1 MVFLIFTRNGQS
13 TNITSLAEA
22 EESNQLEHWK
32 PDPDASITM
41 EGDIEARKLALGMN
55 YEYLES
61 TLGIISS
68 VHICA
73 SPERAALESSIHIA
87 EQLGNRT
94 LNLIGGLRYN
104 LNNYQVNERIRFTQG
119 IVMMNGINANTSTLG
134 DGSFF
139 NTNDDNTP
147 PMQQLYTCL
156 INNFQDDDD
165 DENGNEND
173 VFLIITNST
182 IINLL
187 LKDIVVNDNI
197 NYAMMNTGA
206 TCIEINNNN
215 DMILHYVN
223 RIDHVLLTLD
233 ARL

>member
-1 MVFLIFTRNGQS
+1 
-13 TNITSLAEA
+13 
-22 EESNQLEHWK
+22 
-32 PDPDASITM
+32 M

-68 VHICA
+68 VHILA

-87 EQLGNRT
+87 EQLGNRN
-94 LNLIGGLRYN
+94 NLIGGLRYN
-104 LNNYQVNERIRFTQG
+104 LNNYQNDRIRFTQG

-156 INNFQDDDD
+156 IK
-165 DENGNEND
+165 
-173 VFLIITNST
+173 IMMMMMMRM
-182 IINLL
+182 
-187 LKDIVVNDNI
+187 
-197 NYAMMNTGA
+197 AMRMTSF
-206 TCIEINNNN
+206 
-215 DMILHYVN
+215 
-223 RIDHVLLTLD
+223 
-233 ARL
+233 